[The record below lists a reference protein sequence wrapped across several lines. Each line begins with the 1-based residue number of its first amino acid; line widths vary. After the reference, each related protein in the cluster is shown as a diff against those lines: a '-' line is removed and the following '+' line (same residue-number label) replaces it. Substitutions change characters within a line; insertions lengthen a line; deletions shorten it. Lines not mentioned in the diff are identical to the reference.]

1 MSQRAAE
8 MLMEDLAYQPPQR
21 RSVIEEAQGRVVAI
35 VRRLEEDGQ
44 IVIGRGGDG
53 DDIVA

>member
-1 MSQRAAE
+1 

-21 RSVIEEAQGRVVAI
+21 RSVIEEAQGRVVAV

-44 IVIGRGGDG
+44 LVIGRGGDG